1 MKTGN
6 LRINRDRLMNT
17 LRDFAKIGE
26 TKNKG
31 VTRLAL
37 SKEDIQARTY
47 FKDQCEALGLSVQ
60 WDDLGNMYALLSG
73 KNPDQPPIYMGSHLD
88 TVKKGGRFDG
98 VLGVAAGLEVIRVI
112 LDQGVE
118 LNRPVGI
125 INFTNE
131 EGARFEPSMMA
142 SGIVA
147 GKFDVSTMIKKIDQS
162 GVTFGDALE
171 LSGFKGSR
179 AHRLNQAAAFLELH
193 IEQGP
198 ILEQLQLDIGVVEC
212 VVGMCC
218 YEIEITGQS
227 NHAGTT
233 PQSLRKDALTAANY
247 CMNILHDRLAQ
258 LDSDLVYT
266 IGRFSVSPNIHTV
279 IPNKVVFSI
288 EARHKDEAVV
298 EQVEAI
304 LTDITNESP
313 LPSKATKLWGRHTVW
328 FDEEIVEQVEESTK
342 ALHYSYKRMVSGAGH
357 DAQFIA
363 GIIPTAMIFVPS
375 AGGISHAEN
384 EYTSWEACANGAS
397 VLLETIYKLTN
408 KL

>member
-1 MKTGN
+1 MKTEN
-6 LRINRDRLMNT
+6 LRINQDRLMDT

-26 TKNKG
+26 TENKG

-47 FKDQCEALGLSVQ
+47 FKDQCEALGLTVQ

-73 KNPDQPPIYMGSHLD
+73 KNPDQAPIYMGSHLD

-98 VLGVAAGLEVIRVI
+98 VLGVAAGLEVLRVMI
-112 LDQGVE
+112 DQGIE
-118 LNRPVGI
+118 FNRPVGI

-142 SGIVA
+142 SGIIA
-147 GKFDVSTMIKKIDQS
+147 GKFDHCTMTKKIDES
-162 GVTFGDALE
+162 AMTFGEALE
-171 LSGFKGSR
+171 LSGFKGSH
-179 AHRLNQAAAFLELH
+179 ANRLKQAAAFLELH

-198 ILEQLQLDIGVVEC
+198 ILEQRQLDIGVVEC

-218 YEIEITGQS
+218 YEIDITGQS

-233 PQSLRKDALTAANY
+233 PQSMRQDALTAANHL
-247 CMNILHDRLAQ
+247 MNILHKRLTR

-288 EARHKDEAVV
+288 EARHKDEGVIK
-298 EQVEAI
+298 QVEAI
-304 LTDITNESP
+304 LSEVTNECS
-313 LPSKATKLWGRHTVW
+313 LPSNATKLWGRNTVW
-328 FDEEIVEQVEESTK
+328 FNEQVVQQVEESTK
-342 ALHYSYKRMVSGAGH
+342 ALDYSYTKMVSGAGH

-363 GIIPTAMIFVPS
+363 GIVPSAMIFVPS
-375 AGGISHAEN
+375 AGGISHSEN
-384 EYTSWEACANGAS
+384 EYTSWEACGIGAN
-397 VLLETIYKLTN
+397 VLLETVYRLTTKL
-408 KL
+408 